1 MNKLIFKY
9 SLFLLS
15 SLFFIAGC
23 KTTKQLTPVAEQKP
37 VTQVQV
43 ADTILKEANSAFFFS
58 KMKEN
63 QFHFNALVIKYSAD
77 YINNGEKTSFSGQI
91 RLLKDSLI
99 WISISKFSIEG
110 ARLLITND
118 SIWFLNRMEENWMAT
133 DFSYINRFAN
143 NAVDF
148 DMLQAFIAGNDF
160 SYYETDKFKASMN
173 GDEYKLSTV
182 NRHKLKKYIRNQ
194 NDMLR
199 ILVQTLTLDSKTF
212 KIKDVMVKEVKENK
226 KMRAEYLDYQQIGNQ
241 LFPGKI
247 NVSLHA
253 EKEIKLNLEY
263 NKVVLD
269 EETNFPFKIPSSYQR
284 VFIN

>member
-37 VTQVQV
+37 VTQAQV
-43 ADTILKEANSAFFFS
+43 ADTIQKEANSAFLFS

-63 QFHFNALVIKYSAD
+63 QFRFNRLIIKYSAD

-182 NRHKLKKYIRNQ
+182 NRHKLKKYVRNQ

-199 ILVQTLTLDSKTF
+199 ILVQTLTLDPNTF

-263 NKVVLD
+263 NKVTLD

>member
-37 VTQVQV
+37 VTQAQV
-43 ADTILKEANSAFFFS
+43 ADTIQKEANSAFLFS

-63 QFHFNALVIKYSAD
+63 QFRFNRLIIKYSAN

-173 GDEYKLSTV
+173 GDECKLSTV

-263 NKVVLD
+263 NKVTLD